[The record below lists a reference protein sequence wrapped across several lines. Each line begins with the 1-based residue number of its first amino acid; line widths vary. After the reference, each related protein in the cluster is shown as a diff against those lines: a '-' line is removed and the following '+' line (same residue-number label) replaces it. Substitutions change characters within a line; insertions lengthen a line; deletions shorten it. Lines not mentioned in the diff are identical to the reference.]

1 MKHKNILIKFIIQTA
16 VIIITDLPGNCASAS
31 TMKRTDIKFLF
42 AMGGVAL
49 SSFLIFAGLS
59 FYNKFFVERKY
70 IKFNKEDSL
79 STPDNVD
86 DAVNFFIRKNK
97 LR

>member
-1 MKHKNILIKFIIQTA
+1 MKNKYIFQKFIIPVA
-16 VIIITDLPGNCASAS
+16 VIIFTALPGFCSPSVPIKQTA
-31 TMKRTDIKFLF
+31 IKFLL

-49 SSFLIFAGLS
+49 SSFIIFAGLS
-59 FYNKFFVERKY
+59 LYNTFFVERKA

-79 STPDNVD
+79 STPETVD